1 MRKTS
6 LLSRLPLLMLL
17 LFANCL
23 LPAVGAGSVRAAKGQ
38 PQGQTQSQTQGQ
50 PQGQAQGQPQGQMQ
64 GQAQVCRLAYTA
76 KGYYAPQFLAMR
88 KGWFEADGV
97 KVQEVNLG
105 MSAGVAGAEALV
117 SGSADVAVMGDVP
130 ALIAL
135 ASDRD
140 CVLIGAYG
148 GGEKMHSIMTGEKSG
163 ITSPA
168 DLRGKRLGVQ
178 FGSSTHGAVYLYLK
192 AQGVNPADV
201 TLVNISQKELIE
213 ALIAGSIDALAAS
226 EPTPTLTL
234 EKVPGSRELANLSG
248 LGNDYPLLIV
258 ASRAYAD
265 AHPEAIQAVVDGT
278 ARAVAF
284 INADPVTA
292 GTETAA
298 VTGAPAALETGM
310 FRKMEWRLRLDD
322 QTLKSLGI
330 TAEFLHSIGKLK
342 KIPDLEARSRP
353 QFVQRAVGSHQGR

>member
-1 MRKTS
+1 MPKGKAASSSESSRKMRPA
-6 LLSRLPLLMLL
+6 LSP
-17 LFANCL
+17 
-23 LPAVGAGSVRAAKGQ
+23 
-38 PQGQTQSQTQGQ
+38 
-50 PQGQAQGQPQGQMQ
+50 
-64 GQAQVCRLAYTA
+64 
-76 KGYYAPQFLAMR
+76 
-88 KGWFEADGV
+88 EAREN
-97 KVQEVNLG
+97 Q
-105 MSAGVAGAEALV
+105 LV
-117 SGSADVAVMGDVP
+117 SLAVD
-130 ALIAL
+130 L
-135 ASDRD
+135 A
-140 CVLIGAYG
+140 
-148 GGEKMHSIMTGEKSG
+148 EKQLREGTASSQV
-163 ITSPA
+163 IT
-168 DLRGKRLGVQ
+168 
-178 FGSSTHGAVYLYLK
+178 HYLK
-192 AQGVNPADV
+192 LGS
-201 TLVNISQKELIE
+201 TKEKIEKEILEKQKELIE